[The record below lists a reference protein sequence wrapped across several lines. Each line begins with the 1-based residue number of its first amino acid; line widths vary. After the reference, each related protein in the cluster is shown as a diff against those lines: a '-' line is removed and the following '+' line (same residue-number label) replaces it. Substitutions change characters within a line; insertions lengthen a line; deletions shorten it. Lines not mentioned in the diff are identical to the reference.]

1 MRAGFGLPDGT
12 GTLPEEMIDGAESE
26 EAGADEN
33 TCREACYGGPQ
44 AAQGEDGQ
52 RQQYEA
58 EAWICL
64 KKAVIGFVVRMD
76 GVAGESENFGL
87 FLLGREAH
95 GNACRAFGQP
105 TSEALRLKLP
115 LRLLRSDLI
124 GGQFH
129 DGA

>member
-1 MRAGFGLPDGT
+1 
-12 GTLPEEMIDGAESE
+12 MIDGAESE

-64 KKAVIGFVVRMD
+64 MD